1 MLHFDLW
8 ISANDLYSDAKIYE
22 LCECFSLPPFYQIT
36 NYTITL
42 LENTDEGEASFST
55 VIL

>member
-42 LENTDEGEASFST
+42 LENTDEGEASFSR